1 MYTSNLNLNLTLLQE
16 DEDLEAIAA
25 SVPPSEPYILA
36 VGNSVQDLIQFAV
49 IAECQI
55 VTEPAS
61 VSGAIL
67 DLMSTYFAFLITTHR
82 TIMVFL
88 FSYNILF
95 WI

>member
-1 MYTSNLNLNLTLLQE
+1 MQK

-25 SVPPSEPYILA
+25 SVPQSEPYILA

-49 IAECQI
+49 MAERQI

-61 VSGAIL
+61 MSGAIL
-67 DLMSTYFAFLITTHR
+67 DLMSTYFAFHISYR
-82 TIMVFL
+82 TIMVFLFL